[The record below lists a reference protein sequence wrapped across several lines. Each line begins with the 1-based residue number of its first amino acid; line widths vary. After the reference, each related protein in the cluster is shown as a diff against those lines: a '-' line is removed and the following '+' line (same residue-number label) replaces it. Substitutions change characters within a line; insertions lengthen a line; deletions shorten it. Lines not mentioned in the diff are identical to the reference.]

1 MRIYNGFLIIA
12 LVGLSGCGRIID
24 WGKELAPQGDP
35 FKQNLASAR
44 EYIRSATAYDQLSTV
59 ATFDALW
66 LSDEVRSAY
75 VRLFVDRR
83 GKGEEQYA
91 TIVRRQLE
99 ENNFVIAFYVLCPF
113 EVSLGDAEADWMV
126 FLRVNNAQYAPTEV
140 KIIDLAPEY
149 RAIFDKRVNRFKQ
162 AYIVKFDT
170 RDASDAALIGA
181 STKTL
186 SLVFRS
192 MRKDLT
198 LIWDFAKMAAHK
210 DVAQAHPVPV
220 QLAEPTVTQKPES
233 REIPTLVVVP
243 TVVVPTAVVPTAVVP
258 AKEAVSASEPVSTV
272 KG

>member
-1 MRIYNGFLIIA
+1 MRIYNGFLVIA

-24 WGKELAPQGDP
+24 WGKELAPQGDS
-35 FKQNLASAR
+35 FKQNLVLAR
-44 EYIRSATAYDQLSTV
+44 EHIRSITAYDQLSTA

-99 ENNFVIAFYVLCPF
+99 ENNFVMAFYVLCPF
-113 EVSLGDAEADWMV
+113 EVSFGDVEADWMV
-126 FLRVNNAQYAPTEV
+126 FLRVNNVQFTPTEV
-140 KIIDLAPEY
+140 KVVDLAPEY

-162 AYIVKFDT
+162 AYIVKFDA
-170 RDASDAALIGA
+170 RDASDAAIIGT
-181 STKTL
+181 STQAL

-192 MRKDLT
+192 LHKDLT
-198 LIWDFAKMAAHK
+198 LIWDFAKMASHK
-210 DVAQAHPVPV
+210 DVAQSQPVPV
-220 QLAEPTVTQKPES
+220 QLAEPTVTQKPEPL
-233 REIPTLVVVP
+233 EMPALVVVP
-243 TVVVPTAVVPTAVVP
+243 
-258 AKEAVSASEPVSTV
+258 AKASVSSSEQVSI